1 MGLLDFWKS
10 NKVFVERDRNGNFA
24 YSFLDQDGFKNSEKY
39 LDISLSNPVI
49 IAIIALRS
57 KIFSQMKIT
66 HLNASGKPIENSEII
81 KLLKQPN
88 YFQSQ
93 EDFLFQLM
101 WFMSAVGTNITYKVQ
116 GSQSINSIYNLVPS
130 EIDFNDTHKVKSFLY
145 TKAEQKAHE
154 EQTIKYKLDNQEYK
168 LKIKDLTFVFDLANG
183 LCKNSFTS
191 APSRLKGISKTIE
204 NIEENLLSKNVNLK
218 MSQKYLMASQSD
230 GNEVQIQDSDRQDIF
245 SKISKKSLLITN
257 ANIKAQHLVSDMKR
271 LYLDEQLS
279 NDALTCLNAFEMSKD
294 ILTYFSTNG
303 GLSVSDKE
311 QAMINYIQNSIQSDA
326 NNVMNS
332 FASSFGLI
340 DKGES
345 LVASYNHLPVMQLV
359 MKAKIDTLKAFQETL
374 IYEAPEEQRRLSNDF
389 KIILGL

>member
-1 MGLLDFWKS
+1 MGLLDFWK
-10 NKVFVERDRNGNFA
+10 NRKVYVERDRNGNFT

-39 LDISLSNPVI
+39 LDISLTNPVI

-66 HLNASGKPIENSEII
+66 HLNSVGKPIENSPI
-81 KLLKQPN
+81 LQLFKQPN

-130 EIDFNDTHKVKSFLY
+130 EIDLNDTHKVKSFLY
-145 TKAEQKAHE
+145 TKSEQKAYE
-154 EQTIKYKLDNQEYK
+154 DQIIKYKLDNQEYK

-204 NIEENLLSKNVNLK
+204 NIEENLFSKNVNLK
-218 MSQKYLMASQSD
+218 MTQKYLMASQGD
-230 GNEVQIQDSDRQDIF
+230 GNEAQIQDSDRQDIF

-271 LYLDEQLS
+271 LYLDEQFS

-294 ILTYFSTNG
+294 VLNYFSNG
-303 GLSVSDKE
+303 SSTYENKE
-311 QAMINYIQNSIQSDA
+311 KAMLDYVQNSIQSDA

-340 DKGES
+340 NKGER

-374 IYEAPEEQRRLSNDF
+374 IYETPEEQRRLSNDF
-389 KIILGL
+389 KIVLGL

>member
-1 MGLLDFWKS
+1 MGLLDFWKGK
-10 NKVFVERDRNGNFA
+10 NFNVERDRNGNFT

-39 LDISLSNPVI
+39 LDISLTNPVI

-66 HLNASGKPIENSEII
+66 HLNASGKPIENSEIL
-81 KLLKQPN
+81 KLFKQPN

-101 WFMSAVGTNITYKVQ
+101 WFMSATGTNITYKVQ
-116 GSQSINSIYNLVPS
+116 GTQTINSIHNLVPS
-130 EIDFNDTHKVKSFLY
+130 EVDFNDTHKVRSFLY
-145 TKAEQKAHE
+145 TKAEQKAYE
-154 EQTIKYKLDNQEYK
+154 DKTIKYKLDNQEYK
-168 LKIKDLTFVFDLANG
+168 LKMKDLTFVFDLANG
-183 LCKNSFTS
+183 LCKNSFIS

-218 MSQKYLMASQSD
+218 MSQKYLMTSQGD
-230 GNEVQIQDSDRQDIF
+230 GNEAQIQDSDRKDIF
-245 SKISKKSLLITN
+245 SKIAKKSLLITN

-271 LYLDEQLS
+271 LYLDEQFS
-279 NDALTCLNAFEMSKD
+279 SDALTCLNAFEMSKD
-294 ILTYFSTNG
+294 ILNYFSNG
-303 GLSVSDKE
+303 SSTYENKE
-311 QAMINYIQNSIQSDA
+311 KAMLDYVQNSIQSDA

-345 LVASYNHLPVMQLV
+345 LKASYNHLPVMQLV

-374 IYEAPEEQRRLSNDF
+374 IYETPEEQKKLSNDF
-389 KIILGL
+389 KLILGL

>member
-1 MGLLDFWKS
+1 MGLLDFWK
-10 NKVFVERDRNGNFA
+10 NRKVYVERDRNGNFT

-39 LDISLSNPVI
+39 LDISLTNPII

-66 HLNASGKPIENSEII
+66 HLNTSGKPIENSEIL
-81 KLLKQPN
+81 KLFRQPN

-101 WFMSAVGTNITYKVQ
+101 WFMSATGTNITYKVQ
-116 GSQSINSIYNLVPS
+116 GTRTINSIYNLVPS
-130 EIDFNDTHKVKSFLY
+130 EIDLNDTHKVKSFLY
-145 TKAEQKAHE
+145 TKSEQKAYE
-154 EQTIKYKLDNQEYK
+154 EKIIKYKLDSQEHK

-183 LCKNSFTS
+183 LCKNSFIS
-191 APSRLKGISKTIE
+191 APSRLKGICKNIE

-218 MSQKYLMASQSD
+218 MSQKYLMVSQGD
-230 GNEVQIQDSDRQDIF
+230 GNESQIQEKDRNDIF
-245 SKISKKSLLITN
+245 SKIAKKSLLITN

-271 LYLDEQLS
+271 LYLDEQFS
-279 NDALTCLNAFEMSKD
+279 ADALTCLNAFEMSKD
-294 ILTYFSTNG
+294 ILNYFSNG
-303 GLSVSDKE
+303 ASTYENKE
-311 QAMINYIQNSIQSDA
+311 KAMLDYVQNSIQSDA

-345 LVASYNHLPVMQLV
+345 LIATYNHLPVMQLV

-374 IYEAPEEQRRLSNDF
+374 IYETPEEQRKLSNDF
-389 KIILGL
+389 KLILGL

>member
-1 MGLLDFWKS
+1 MNLFGFEIRR
-10 NKVFVERDRNGNFA
+10 NINVERDRNGNFT
-24 YSFLDQDGFKNSEKY
+24 YSFLDQDGFRNSEKY

-66 HLNASGKPIENSEII
+66 HLNTSGKPIENSPI
-81 KLLKQPN
+81 LQLFKQPN

-93 EDFLFQLM
+93 QDFLFQLM

-130 EIDFNDTHKVKSFLY
+130 EIDLNDTHKVKSFLY
-145 TKAEQKAHE
+145 TKAEQKAYE
-154 EQTIKYKLDNQEYK
+154 DQTIKYKLDNQEYK

-183 LCKNSFTS
+183 LCKNSFIS

-218 MSQKYLMASQSD
+218 MTQKYLMASQGD
-230 GNEVQIQDSDRQDIF
+230 GNEAQIQDSDRQDIF

-271 LYLDEQLS
+271 LYLDEQFS

-294 ILTYFSTNG
+294 ILNYFSNG
-303 GLSVSDKE
+303 SSTYENKE
-311 QAMINYIQNSIQSDA
+311 KAMLDYIQNSIQSDA

-374 IYEAPEEQRRLSNDF
+374 IFETPEEQKKLSNDF
-389 KIILGL
+389 KLILGL